1 MKKKLI
7 LFILIFGISGLLG
20 YRIYTNVKSKEVPN
34 NNQQRNNRMQRA
46 VPITAAKLV
55 KTSLAQKLELN
66 AELEPNIRS
75 DISAKIS
82 GVIQN
87 INVSIGDF
95 VKKGAVIIKLDDD
108 EYRENLKNAEIAY
121 NVAKAT
127 YMKQL
132 IETNNLKSN
141 YARAKELYESKLISL
156 ENYEAAETKY
166 KSAEAALNYYK
177 SQMEQAENQISQAKI
192 KLGYTTITAPFDGYI
207 EKIYLEK
214 GALVLVGKSILS
226 MVDNSQIK
234 AIINVPENYFY
245 YISRGLN
252 TTIKIN
258 KINDKYEG
266 IITNVAPSI
275 DVSNKSGRAEI
286 TIQNKNNKLKPGL
299 SAAAVII
306 LKTFDNI
313 LAAPNEA
320 IYKYQNKHG
329 FFLVNDDKTVKFIE
343 CEILV
348 SDDGLT
354 GIKLKE
360 DNIEENA
367 KIVLLGGHLLKDG
380 DNVIISDGSK
390 KTEE

>member
-214 GALVLVGKSILS
+214 GALVSVGKSILS
-226 MVDNSQIK
+226 IVDNSQIK
-234 AIINVPENYFY
+234 AIINVP
-245 YISRGLN
+245 
-252 TTIKIN
+252 
-258 KINDKYEG
+258 
-266 IITNVAPSI
+266 
-275 DVSNKSGRAEI
+275 
-286 TIQNKNNKLKPGL
+286 
-299 SAAAVII
+299 
-306 LKTFDNI
+306 
-313 LAAPNEA
+313 
-320 IYKYQNKHG
+320 
-329 FFLVNDDKTVKFIE
+329 
-343 CEILV
+343 
-348 SDDGLT
+348 
-354 GIKLKE
+354 
-360 DNIEENA
+360 
-367 KIVLLGGHLLKDG
+367 
-380 DNVIISDGSK
+380 
-390 KTEE
+390 

>member
-1 MKKKLI
+1 
-7 LFILIFGISGLLG
+7 
-20 YRIYTNVKSKEVPN
+20 
-34 NNQQRNNRMQRA
+34 
-46 VPITAAKLV
+46 
-55 KTSLAQKLELN
+55 
-66 AELEPNIRS
+66 
-75 DISAKIS
+75 
-82 GVIQN
+82 
-87 INVSIGDF
+87 
-95 VKKGAVIIKLDDD
+95 
-108 EYRENLKNAEIAY
+108 
-121 NVAKAT
+121 
-127 YMKQL
+127 
-132 IETNNLKSN
+132 
-141 YARAKELYESKLISL
+141 
-156 ENYEAAETKY
+156 
-166 KSAEAALNYYK
+166 
-177 SQMEQAENQISQAKI
+177 
-192 KLGYTTITAPFDGYI
+192 
-207 EKIYLEK
+207 
-214 GALVLVGKSILS
+214 
-226 MVDNSQIK
+226 
-234 AIINVPENYFY
+234 
-245 YISRGLN
+245 LN

-390 KTEE
+390 KTEEQKKSGMSKTRKPEKTN